1 MDEAAPR
8 MDLSQWFP
16 TYGFL
21 TSQRILERLQINLSG
36 DELVSA
42 LKNHNSLY
50 YQLLTVPI
58 KNILN
63 GIIFQQAQDY
73 QVYAQKLFIDY
84 LLSGE
89 DQKDENA
96 PGANT
101 RADLETIRLE
111 LVSFGES
118 FRAQELVHQTLIA
131 KVQEA
136 QTKVAKSL
144 QTKLEL
150 TAKNIAE
157 VFKEEAKIKNNED
170 MQRAIRATFIF
181 YDKLTKDLLG
191 ATSDLWLK
199 MEEILTIKISPEQR
213 MIIAGILEQVGD
225 PRDEIRTMLLS
236 YFDET
241 QAVSIELRNFR
252 TQFYNLILRVT
263 ELIQLLP
270 DYHVDK
276 IKDEENRSSLYF
288 DAHIGGE

>member
-42 LKNHNSLY
+42 LKNHHSLY
-50 YQLLTVPI
+50 YQLLIVPL

-89 DQKDENA
+89 DQKDDNS

-136 QTKVAKSL
+136 QTNVAKSL
-144 QTKLEL
+144 QTKLKL
-150 TAKNIAE
+150 SAKKIAE
-157 VFKEEAKIKNNED
+157 VFNDESKIQNDDD
-170 MQRAIRATFIF
+170 MQRAIRTTFIF
-181 YDKLTKDLLG
+181 YDKLTKDLLA
-191 ATSDLWLK
+191 ATSDLWPK
-199 MEEILTIKISPEQR
+199 MEAILTIKISPEQR
-213 MIIAGILEQVGD
+213 KIIAGILEQVGD
-225 PRDEIRTMLLS
+225 PRDEIHTMLLS
-236 YFDET
+236 YLDET
-241 QAVSIELRNFR
+241 DAVSIEFRNFR